1 MITRARELLEDFR
14 TAQDQ
19 MGTDSTRQQPC
30 DTWQPPPQSVFKHNF
45 DAAIFSSLNR
55 SEFGAIIHNEEGEV
69 MAAMAAKGPEVSCC
83 MEAKL
88 LACRKAIEFVVDA
101 GFSELVIEGDN
112 SSVMTTI
119 STMKI
124 DQSLLGNVVRD
135 IQHLIRNL
143 LWVRIDCVRRWG
155 NRVAHVLA
163 QFTRNI
169 SEDMYWMEDVPPI
182 AREALFQDANF
193 IE

>member
-1 MITRARELLEDFR
+1 M
-14 TAQDQ
+14 QDQ
-19 MGTDSTRQQPC
+19 MGTDLARQQPR
-30 DTWQPPPQSVFKHNF
+30 DTLQPPPQSIFKLNF

-55 SEFGAIIHNEEGEV
+55 SRFGAIIHNEEGEV
-69 MAAMAAKGPEVSCC
+69 MAAMATKGIEVSCS
-83 MEAKL
+83 MEAEL
-88 LACRKAIEFVVDA
+88 LAFRKAIEFAVDS

-119 STMKI
+119 STIKT
-124 DQSLLGNVVRD
+124 DQSLLGNMVGD
-135 IQHLIRNL
+135 IQHFIRNL
-143 LWVRIDCVRRWG
+143 LWVRIDCVRRGG

-163 QFTRNI
+163 QFARNI
-169 SEDMYWMEDVPPI
+169 SEDMYWMEDVPLI